1 MKNYRIYL
9 VRFIR
14 YLKTHTKLL
23 GFMEIESNTLS
34 QKELFDIS
42 TYAYEVLKNEP
53 SDFWGEVFKR
63 NRQTFLIDKL
73 VLRSAKNKS
82 FAWLL
87 RYIVISILRALHS
100 SGDVLKV
107 LAKTPKKYHISLNV
121 TGDQGSKRKIIVW
134 TNNTLRSKVFNRES
148 HYLQYDLIVGCSEI
162 DNYELM
168 SSTELNFKAKLK
180 CLKLK
185 LRFPFIQS
193 DVILEAIASNI
204 LFTKAFDELT
214 CIGEDVGVFLR
225 EGVTP
230 LSKMFLYT
238 AGKLGLTRN
247 VIYTM
252 PVLTE
257 NLLVP
262 RECDILVIISDSLPS
277 YTYGATQ
284 TIVLG
289 DNPYLPW
296 RDIANSVPAAPTIG
310 LMLGDCHNRWVQQ
323 EATDRAILDALATSG
338 CSLCLG
344 RPHPQELTRPD
355 RLAYYSSLL
364 KEYPF
369 LKIENAKIE
378 TFLTDISL
386 LIVYT
391 TSSLVQE
398 SILCNRPVIEY
409 RPDHDHSPNK
419 AVINL
424 SGGLGV
430 SISDIRLLTQE
441 LNNKFSEGTVQRKIN
456 WERCINNL
464 KLSATLQP
472 DITKIFNRH
481 SIKPRHLIDS
491 SSV

>member
-9 VRFIR
+9 VRFMR
-14 YLKTHTKLL
+14 YLKTYTKPL
-23 GFMEIESNTLS
+23 GFLEVKANTLS
-34 QKELFDIS
+34 QKEMFDIS
-42 TYAYEVLKNEP
+42 SYVYEVLKNEP
-53 SDFWGEVFKR
+53 GDFWDEVFKR
-63 NRQTFLIDKL
+63 NRQMFLIDKM
-73 VLRSAKNKS
+73 VLRSVKNKS
-82 FAWLL
+82 IAWLL
-87 RYIVISILRALHS
+87 RYTVISILRALHWA
-100 SGDVLKV
+100 GDVLKV

-134 TNNTLRSKVFNRES
+134 TNNTHRSKVFNLEN
-148 HYLQYDLIVGCSEI
+148 HYLQYDLFVGCSEI

-168 SSTELNFKAKLK
+168 SSTELNFKVKLK

-193 DVILEAIASNI
+193 DVIFEAIASNI
-204 LFTKAFDELT
+204 LFTKAFDDLT
-214 CIGEDVGVFLR
+214 CIGEEVGVFLR

-247 VIYTM
+247 VIYTL

-262 RECDILVIISDSLPS
+262 RECDNLVIISDSLPS
-277 YTYGATQ
+277 DTYGATQ

-296 RDIANSVPAAPTIG
+296 RDIASSVPAAPTIG
-310 LMLGDCHNRWVQQ
+310 LLLGDCHNRWIEQ

-338 CSLCLG
+338 CLLCLG

-355 RLAYYSSLL
+355 RSAYYSTLL

-369 LKIENAKIE
+369 LKIENAKLE

-391 TSSLVQE
+391 NSSTVQE
-398 SILCNRPVIEY
+398 SMLCNRPVIEY

-430 SISDIRLLTQE
+430 SISDIRLLAQE
-441 LNNKFSEGTVQRKIN
+441 LNNKFSEDTAQRKIN
-456 WERCINNL
+456 WERCIKNL
-464 KLSATLQP
+464 KLSATSQT

-481 SIKPRHLIDS
+481 SINPR
-491 SSV
+491 